1 LPDENPQELRA
12 RRPSRWFIAAT
23 LGLLVFLILGL
34 VGAYLLMRQSHVVRV
49 GRIAG
54 SSMEPALRGP
64 RLELVCTNC
73 QSSNSWTY
81 DAWNP
86 SREARCRS
94 CREYLDT
101 SDPNVTQGETIRY
114 VPIPRLRPSTERRPS
129 GSHSDLVDR
138 WDILVLE
145 ARQDDN
151 PEADPKANQANQINQ
166 VKRVVGLPGETIRI
180 AQGRIYADGKP
191 IVPNLSEFMQQAVVI
206 AHWELGSKS
215 PGENQSG
222 ENQSGENQ
230 SGENQSGE
238 NQSGENQSGENSPGK
253 TLEGFLSGIAAPI
266 DNALPINAHDSHHPV
281 AVSDIGIA
289 MRLAQPQ
296 SNWNLKFQ
304 LAHGDQRVPIELS
317 CYEKDTQ
324 VTLVALGIQE
334 GTDSVSSPSPPSPSP
349 QIGWIRSWQPTWI
362 HVVVLGGRLIVLDE
376 HQERWSVALGP
387 MQEGLRWTELSLV
400 DPPGLIDRC
409 MIYRGLHYR
418 GIRDTPEQ
426 EFAAAEGW
434 IVLGDNSTISEDSR
448 YWERPRVDRD
458 ELLGILE
465 PRAGLMEGLV
475 KQLPR

>member
-1 LPDENPQELRA
+1 MKTTSPLPDENPQQLGA
-12 RRPSRWFIAAT
+12 QRPSRWFVVAT

-34 VGAYLLMRQSHVVRV
+34 IGAYLLMRQSHVVRV

-73 QSSNSWTY
+73 QSSNSWTH

-86 SREARCRS
+86 SREARCRF
-94 CREYLDT
+94 CREYLET
-101 SDPNVTQGETIRY
+101 SDPKLTQGETVRY
-114 VPIPRLRPSTERRPS
+114 VPIRRLRPSIAGRTDPQEDRPS
-129 GSHSDLVDR
+129 GDQSDLVDR
-138 WDILVLE
+138 WDMLVLE

-151 PEADPKANQANQINQ
+151 PEADPKANQANQ

-191 IVPNLSEFMQQAVVI
+191 IVPTLREFMQQAVLI

-222 ENQSGENQ
+222 EN
-230 SGENQSGE
+230 
-238 NQSGENQSGENSPGK
+238 SPGN
-253 TLEGFLSGIAAPI
+253 TLEEFLSGFAAPI
-266 DNALPINAHDSHHPV
+266 DNALPINAHDSHQLV

-304 LAHGDQRVPIELS
+304 LVHGDQRLPIELS

-324 VTLVALGIQE
+324 VTSVAPGIQE
-334 GTDSVSSPSPPSPSP
+334 GTDSVPSPSPPSPLP
-349 QIGWIRSWQPTWI
+349 QIGLIRSWQPTWI
-362 HVVVLGGRLIVLDE
+362 HVVVLGGRLIVFDE
-376 HQERWSVALGP
+376 GQERWSVPLGP

-426 EFAAAEGW
+426 EFAAAGGW
-434 IVLGDNSTISEDSR
+434 IVLGDNGTISEDSR
-448 YWERPRVDRD
+448 YWERPRVVRD

-465 PRAGLMEGLV
+465 PRTGLMEGLV

>member
-12 RRPSRWFIAAT
+12 RRPSRWFVAAT
-23 LGLLVFLILGL
+23 LGLMVFLILGL
-34 VGAYLLMRQSHVVRV
+34 VGAYLLIRQSHVVRV

-64 RLELVCTNC
+64 RLEIVCTNC

-86 SREARCRS
+86 SREARCQF

-101 SDPNVTQGETIRY
+101 SDPKVTQGETIRY
-114 VPIPRLRPSTERRPS
+114 VPIPRLRPSTAPTADAKEDRTS
-129 GSHSDLVDR
+129 GGQSDLVDR

-151 PEADPKANQANQINQ
+151 PEANQINQ

-206 AHWELGSKS
+206 AHWELGSNS
-215 PGENQSG
+215 PGENLPS
-222 ENQSGENQ
+222 
-230 SGENQSGE
+230 
-238 NQSGENQSGENSPGK
+238 ENSPSK
-253 TLEGFLSGIAAPI
+253 TLEEFLSGIAAPI

-324 VTLVALGIQE
+324 VTLVAPGIQE
-334 GTDSVSSPSPPSPSP
+334 GTDSVPSPSPPSPSP
-349 QIGWIRSWQPTWI
+349 QIGWIRSWQPSWI
-362 HVVVLGGRLIVLDE
+362 HIVVLGGRLIVFDE
-376 HQERWSVALGP
+376 RQERWSVALGP

-418 GIRDTPEQ
+418 GIRDSPEQ

-434 IVLGDNSTISEDSR
+434 IVLGDNGTISEDSR
-448 YWERPRVDRD
+448 YWEQPRVDRD
-458 ELLGILE
+458 DLWGILE
-465 PRAGLMEGLV
+465 PRTGLMEGLV

>member
-1 LPDENPQELRA
+1 MKTTSPLPDENPQQFRA
-12 RRPSRWFIAAT
+12 RRPSRWFVAAT
-23 LGLLVFLILGL
+23 LGLLAFLILGL

-86 SREARCRS
+86 SREARCRF

-101 SDPNVTQGETIRY
+101 SDPKVTQGETIRY
-114 VPIPRLRPSTERRPS
+114 VPIPRLRPSTARRPS
-129 GSHSDLVDR
+129 GSQSDFVDR

-151 PEADPKANQANQINQ
+151 PEANQANQ

-191 IVPNLSEFMQQAVVI
+191 IVPNLTEFMQQAVLI

-222 ENQSGENQ
+222 ENSPGEN
-230 SGENQSGE
+230 SA
-238 NQSGENQSGENSPGK
+238 GENSPGK
-253 TLEGFLSGIAAPI
+253 PLEEFLSGIPAPT

-281 AVSDIGIA
+281 AVSDFGIA

-296 SNWNLKFQ
+296 SNWNLKLQ

-324 VTLVALGIQE
+324 VTLMAPGIQE
-334 GTDSVSSPSPPSPSP
+334 GTDSVPSPSPPSPSP

-362 HVVVLGGRLIVLDE
+362 HVVVLGGRFIVFDE

-418 GIRDTPEQ
+418 GIRDSSEQ

-434 IVLGDNSTISEDSR
+434 IVLGDNGTISEDSR

-458 ELLGILE
+458 ELWGILE

>member
-1 LPDENPQELRA
+1 MKTTSPLPDEIPQQLGA
-12 RRPSRWFIAAT
+12 QRPSRWFVVAT
-23 LGLLVFLILGL
+23 LGLLAFLILGL
-34 VGAYLLMRQSHVVRV
+34 IGAYLLMRQSHVVRV

-86 SREARCRS
+86 SREARCRF
-94 CREYLDT
+94 CREYLET
-101 SDPNVTQGETIRY
+101 SDPKLTQGETVRY
-114 VPIPRLRPSTERRPS
+114 VPIRRLRPSIAGRTDPQEDRPS
-129 GSHSDLVDR
+129 GGQSDLVDR
-138 WDILVLE
+138 WDMVVLE

-151 PEADPKANQANQINQ
+151 PKVNQANQ

-191 IVPNLSEFMQQAVVI
+191 IVPTLREFMQQAVLI

-222 ENQSGENQ
+222 EN
-230 SGENQSGE
+230 
-238 NQSGENQSGENSPGK
+238 SPGN
-253 TLEGFLSGIAAPI
+253 TLEEFLSGFAAPI
-266 DNALPINAHDSHHPV
+266 DNALPINAHDSHQLV

-304 LAHGDQRVPIELS
+304 LVHGDQRIPIELS

-324 VTLVALGIQE
+324 VTLVAPGIQD
-334 GTDSVSSPSPPSPSP
+334 GTGSVPSPLP
-349 QIGWIRSWQPTWI
+349 QIGLIRSWQPTWI
-362 HVVVLGGRLIVLDE
+362 HVVVLGGRLIVFDE
-376 HQERWSVALGP
+376 GQERWSVALGT
-387 MQEGLRWTELSLV
+387 MQEGLRWTDLSLV

-426 EFAAAEGW
+426 EFAAAGGW
-434 IVLGDNSTISEDSR
+434 IVLGDNGTISEDSR
-448 YWERPRVDRD
+448 YWERPRVVRD

-465 PRAGLMEGLV
+465 PRTGLMEGLV

>member
-12 RRPSRWFIAAT
+12 RRPSRWFVAAT

-34 VGAYLLMRQSHVVRV
+34 VGAYLLMRQSHVVRI

-64 RLELVCTNC
+64 RLEIVCTNC

-86 SREARCRS
+86 SREARCRF

-101 SDPNVTQGETIRY
+101 SDPKVTQGETIRY
-114 VPIPRLRPSTERRPS
+114 VPIPRLRPSTASRPS
-129 GSHSDLVDR
+129 GGQSDLVDR

-151 PEADPKANQANQINQ
+151 PEANQANQ

-191 IVPNLSEFMQQAVVI
+191 IVPNLTEFMQQAVLI
-206 AHWELGSKS
+206 AHWELGSNS
-215 PGENQSG
+215 PS
-222 ENQSGENQ
+222 
-230 SGENQSGE
+230 
-238 NQSGENQSGENSPGK
+238 ENQSGENSPGK
-253 TLEGFLSGIAAPI
+253 PLEEFLSGFAAPI
-266 DNALPINAHDSHHPV
+266 DSALPINAHDSHHPV

-304 LAHGDQRVPIELS
+304 LAHGDQRIPIELS

-324 VTLVALGIQE
+324 VTLLAPGIQE
-334 GTDSVSSPSPPSPSP
+334 GTDSVPSPSP

-362 HVVVLGGRLIVLDE
+362 HVVVLGGRLIVFDE
-376 HQERWSVALGP
+376 GQERWSVALGP
-387 MQEGLRWTELSLV
+387 MQEGLGWTELSLV

-418 GIRDTPEQ
+418 GIRDSPEQ
-426 EFAAAEGW
+426 EFTAAEGW
-434 IVLGDNSTISEDSR
+434 IVLGDNGTISEDSR
-448 YWERPRVDRD
+448 YWEQPRVDRD
-458 ELLGILE
+458 DLWGILE
-465 PRAGLMEGLV
+465 PRTGLMEGLV

>member
-1 LPDENPQELRA
+1 MKTTSLLPDENPQELRA
-12 RRPSRWFIAAT
+12 RRPSRWFVAAT

-34 VGAYLLMRQSHVVRV
+34 VGAYLLMRQSHVVRI

-64 RLELVCTNC
+64 RLEIVCTNC

-86 SREARCRS
+86 SREARCRF

-101 SDPNVTQGETIRY
+101 SDPKVTQGETIRY
-114 VPIPRLRPSTERRPS
+114 VPIPRLRPSTASRPS
-129 GSHSDLVDR
+129 GGQSDLVDR

-151 PEADPKANQANQINQ
+151 PEANQANQ

-191 IVPNLSEFMQQAVVI
+191 IVPNLTEFMQQAVLI
-206 AHWELGSKS
+206 AHWELGSNS
-215 PGENQSG
+215 PS
-222 ENQSGENQ
+222 
-230 SGENQSGE
+230 
-238 NQSGENQSGENSPGK
+238 ENQSGENSPGK
-253 TLEGFLSGIAAPI
+253 PLEEFLSGFAAPI
-266 DNALPINAHDSHHPV
+266 DSALPINAHDSHHPV

-304 LAHGDQRVPIELS
+304 LAHGDQRIPIELS

-324 VTLVALGIQE
+324 VTLLAPGIQE
-334 GTDSVSSPSPPSPSP
+334 GTDSVPSPSP

-362 HVVVLGGRLIVLDE
+362 HVVVLGGRLIVFDE
-376 HQERWSVALGP
+376 GQERWSVALGP
-387 MQEGLRWTELSLV
+387 MQEGLGWTELSLV

-418 GIRDTPEQ
+418 GIRDSPEQ
-426 EFAAAEGW
+426 EFTAAEGW
-434 IVLGDNSTISEDSR
+434 IVLGDNGTISEDSR
-448 YWERPRVDRD
+448 YWEQPRVDRD
-458 ELLGILE
+458 DLWGILE
-465 PRAGLMEGLV
+465 PRTGLMEGLV

>member
-1 LPDENPQELRA
+1 MKTTSLLPDENPQELRA
-12 RRPSRWFIAAT
+12 RRPSRWFVAAT

-34 VGAYLLMRQSHVVRV
+34 VGAYLLMRQSHVVRI

-64 RLELVCTNC
+64 RLELVCSNC

-86 SREARCRS
+86 SREARCRF

-101 SDPNVTQGETIRY
+101 SDPKVTQGETIRY
-114 VPIPRLRPSTERRPS
+114 VPIPRLRPSTARRPS
-129 GSHSDLVDR
+129 GSQSDLVDR

-151 PEADPKANQANQINQ
+151 PEANQANQ
-166 VKRVVGLPGETIRI
+166 VKRVVGLPGESIRI

-230 SGENQSGE
+230 SGEN
-238 NQSGENQSGENSPGK
+238 SPGK
-253 TLEGFLSGIAAPI
+253 TLEEFLSGFAAPI

-324 VTLVALGIQE
+324 VTLVAPGIQE

-362 HVVVLGGRLIVLDE
+362 HVVVLGGRLIVFDE
-376 HQERWSVALGP
+376 RQERWSVALEP
-387 MQEGLRWTELSLV
+387 MQEGIRWTELSLV

-418 GIRDTPEQ
+418 GIRDSPER

-434 IVLGDNSTISEDSR
+434 IVLGDNGTISEDSR
-448 YWERPRVDRD
+448 YWERPRIDRD
-458 ELLGILE
+458 ELRGILE
-465 PRAGLMEGLV
+465 PRTGLMEGLV
-475 KQLPR
+475 KQVPR

>member
-1 LPDENPQELRA
+1 MKTTSPLPDEHPQQLRA
-12 RRPSRWFIAAT
+12 RRPSRWFVAVT

-34 VGAYLLMRQSHVVRV
+34 VGAYLLMRQSHVVRI

-86 SREARCRS
+86 SREARCRF

-101 SDPNVTQGETIRY
+101 SDPKVTQGETIRY
-114 VPIPRLRPSTERRPS
+114 VPIPRLRPSTARRPS
-129 GSHSDLVDR
+129 GSQSDLVDR

-145 ARQDDN
+145 ARQDDT
-151 PEADPKANQANQINQ
+151 PEADPKAKQANQ

-180 AQGRIYADGKP
+180 AQGRIYADGQP
-191 IVPNLSEFMQQAVVI
+191 IVPNLSEFMQQAVLI
-206 AHWELGSKS
+206 AHWELGSNS
-215 PGENQSG
+215 PGENLP
-222 ENQSGENQ
+222 
-230 SGENQSGE
+230 
-238 NQSGENQSGENSPGK
+238 GENSPSK
-253 TLEGFLSGIAAPI
+253 TLEEFLSGIAAPI

-324 VTLVALGIQE
+324 VTLLAPGIQE
-334 GTDSVSSPSPPSPSP
+334 GTDSVPSPSPPSPSP

-362 HVVVLGGRLIVLDE
+362 HIVVLGGRLIVFDE

-418 GIRDTPEQ
+418 GIRDSPEQ

-434 IVLGDNSTISEDSR
+434 IVLGDNGTISEDSR

-458 ELLGILE
+458 ELWGILE
-465 PRAGLMEGLV
+465 PRTGLMEGLV